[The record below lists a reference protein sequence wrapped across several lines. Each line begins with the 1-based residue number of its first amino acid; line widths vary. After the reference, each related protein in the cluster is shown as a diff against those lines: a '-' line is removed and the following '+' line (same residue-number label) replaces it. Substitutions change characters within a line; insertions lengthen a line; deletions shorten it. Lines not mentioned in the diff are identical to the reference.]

1 MRFNKQ
7 SLFRLL
13 SYVVPLF
20 LAGLVVVS
28 EHHLELTWG
37 YLHGCVTKSVFIV
50 LVLLEWILSVR
61 RRFPQKQMRS
71 NVTVFAALFILLE
84 LLSTVK
90 FCMVTYGGTA
100 ARLLW
105 YAYYFPL
112 VFGPLFM
119 FYAALCFG
127 KPDDF
132 QISKK
137 WYWLMLPA
145 FLLSVGVLC
154 NDWHQLA
161 FRFPNGMATWEADYT
176 HGVLYFLASGWAVLG
191 MLSVIWLMIRSTYNR
206 RLMKALWI
214 PGMVLVL
221 MGIYPLLYAY
231 PGRNVFVLQRIFEMN
246 DFICVSCVVLWES
259 LVIARII
266 VSNNDYPAIFAVSS
280 LRAGLADRTFQVRQ
294 TSASGV
300 RPKPEEIEK
309 AKNGELLLPDGDTLL
324 KVRAVQGGW
333 FYWTEDISELRRL
346 NEELEDTA
354 GYLTEENDLMR
365 LSAELDAGQ
374 KRTAAQTKLVDSVTE
389 SLRPQMNQ
397 LGAWVQNLPEDE
409 QEFRASLKKAAV
421 LLAYAK
427 RRGNLLMQA
436 DEHPVLNGEELR
448 LCFEESARAL
458 RQAGVPCLVTV
469 DTQIRISAQSAASL
483 YEAFEIVLEHVLP
496 VLNEMEITL
505 EKPNGDSLT
514 LHLTALTQTAVLSDE
529 TFAAV
534 RRTLAA
540 AKPGDALLR
549 THIVQNPMG
558 SEAMDA
564 WL

>member
-20 LAGLVVVS
+20 LAGLAVVS
-28 EHHLELTWG
+28 EHHLELRG

-61 RRFPQKQMRS
+61 RRFPQKQLRS
-71 NVTVFAALFILLE
+71 SVTTFAAFFMLLS
-84 LLSTVK
+84 LLSTMK
-90 FCMVTYGGTA
+90 YCMVTQGGTA
-100 ARLLW
+100 ARYLW
-105 YAYYFPL
+105 YAYYPAL
-112 VFGPLFM
+112 VFGSLFM

-127 KPDDF
+127 KSDDF
-132 QISKK
+132 KISKK

-161 FRFPNGMATWEADYT
+161 FRFPNGIANWEADYT
-176 HGVLYFLASGWAVLG
+176 HGVLYFLAAGWGVLG
-191 MLSVIWLMIRSTYNR
+191 LLSVIWLMIRSTYNR
-206 RLMKALWI
+206 RLMKALWL
-214 PGMVLVL
+214 PGVILLL
-221 MGIYPLLYAY
+221 MGIYPFLYAY
-231 PGRNVFVLQRIFEMN
+231 PGQKVVLIQKIFEMN

-354 GYLTEENDLMR
+354 GYLTEENDLMH
-365 LSAELDAGQ
+365 LSAELDEGQ

-421 LLAYAK
+421 LLSYAK

-469 DTQIRISAQSAASL
+469 DTQIRISAQSAVAL
-483 YEAFEIVLEHVLP
+483 YEAFEIALEHVLP
-496 VLNEMEITL
+496 VLNEMGVTL
-505 EKPNGDSLT
+505 EKKYGDSLA

-529 TFAAV
+529 TFDAM

-549 THIVQNPMG
+549 MHIVQNPMG

>member
-1 MRFNKQ
+1 MHFNKQ

-13 SYVVPLF
+13 SYVVPLS
-20 LAGLVVVS
+20 LAGLVVIA

-37 YLHGCVTKSVFIV
+37 YLHGGVTKSVIIV
-50 LVLLEWILSVR
+50 LVMLEWLLSVW

-90 FCMVTYGGTA
+90 FCMVTRGGTA

-127 KPDDF
+127 KPDDYK
-132 QISKK
+132 ISKK
-137 WYWLMLPA
+137 WYWLMFPA
-145 FLLSVGVLC
+145 ALLSLAVLC
-154 NDWHQLA
+154 NDWHQFA
-161 FRFPNGMATWEADYT
+161 FRFTNGIANWEAEYT
-176 HGVLYFLASGWAVLG
+176 HGIFYYLASGWAVLG
-191 MLSVIWLMIRSTYNR
+191 LLSVIWLMIRSTYNR
-206 RLMKALWI
+206 RLMKNLWL
-214 PGMVLVL
+214 PGVVLVL
-221 MGIYPLLYAY
+221 MAIYPLLYAY
-231 PGRNVFVLQRIFEMN
+231 PGQKVFILQRIFEMN

-294 TSASGV
+294 TSALGV
-300 RPKPEEIEK
+300 RPAPDEIEK

-324 KVRAVQGGW
+324 KTRAVQGGW

-354 GYLTEENDLMR
+354 GYLMEENDLMR
-365 LSAELDAGQ
+365 LSVELDEGQ

-389 SLRPQMNQ
+389 SLRPQLEQ
-397 LGAWVQNLPEDE
+397 LGKWVQDLPEDE

-427 RRGNLLMQA
+427 RSGNLLMQA
-436 DEHPVLNGEELR
+436 EEHPVLNGEELR

-458 RQAGVPCLVTV
+458 RQAGFPCFVTV
-469 DTQIRISAQSAASL
+469 DTQICISAQSAASL
-483 YEAFEIVLEHVLP
+483 YEAFEIVLEYVLP
-496 VLNEMEITL
+496 VLKEVFVMLEARSSQPPALHMEMHMQGGT
-505 EKPNGDSLT
+505 
-514 LHLTALTQTAVLSDE
+514 VSD
-529 TFAAV
+529 
-534 RRTLAA
+534 RTVTDIRQAIAA
-540 AKPGDALLR
+540 AKHGDDQLHLR
-549 THIVQNPMG
+549 FVQNPKG
-558 SEAMDA
+558 SEVVEV